1 MNYRIL
7 GKTGQKVSVLGFGCM
22 RLPVING
29 NMSWIDEPEAVRMIR
44 YALDQGVNYI
54 DTAYVYHEGKSEPLV
69 AKALK
74 DGYREKAMI
83 ATKLPVWNVKK
94 YEDMEKLLDEQL
106 RNLDTDCIDFYLVHA
121 LNKVYWSKLVSMG
134 LFDFLLKSREKGKV
148 KYLGFSF
155 HDEFDL
161 FKEIIDSFD
170 WSFCQIQYNYL
181 DENFQAGRRGLKYA
195 YSKGLGIVVM
205 EPLRG
210 GALVNRL
217 SPEAKTI
224 MENAAVK
231 RTPAEWGLKWVWN
244 HPEVGVV
251 LSGMSTMEQVK
262 ANIKYAEESEIPL
275 SPEDSRTIS
284 AIQKSYTQKLKIR
297 CTSCKYCMPCPEGVN
312 IAQCFDLYNRA
323 FMLDDVKGALFWYN
337 RIPDEK
343 GRGRASDCVECG
355 ECEKHC
361 PQNISIRERLKEVRE
376 LFGC

>member
-262 ANIKYAEESEIPL
+262 ANIKYAEESEILL
-275 SPEDSRTIS
+275 SPEDNRTIS